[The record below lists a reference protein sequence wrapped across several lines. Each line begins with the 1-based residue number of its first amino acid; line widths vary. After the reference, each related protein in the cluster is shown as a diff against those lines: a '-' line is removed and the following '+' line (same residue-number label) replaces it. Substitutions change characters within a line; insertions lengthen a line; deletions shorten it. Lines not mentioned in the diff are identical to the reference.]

1 MDSRCLVALLLA
13 FLQGQ
18 RALDDVL
25 ADIVFLGEIKEL
37 ADVAGALGSKTT
49 GNVDVGQSSD
59 FLLTLADDDQS
70 ESRQVLV
77 DDASTD

>member
-1 MDSRCLVALLLA
+1 MLLA

-25 ADIVFLGEIKEL
+25 ADIVFLGEVEEL
-37 ADVAGALGSKTT
+37 ADVAGALGSETT